1 MSIEPR
7 EVTKITQVIQ
17 RDDGSEVRIVAEA
30 MFGEG
35 LHRSIGVYVHRRE
48 SVNHDWI
55 LCSDRPHPDWK
66 SMSLAD
72 YVNNGRSPMLQ
83 AVSHG
88 ELLRAMN
95 AIGAPMSQYES
106 KFPEEAA
113 SQPGDQPG

>member
-1 MSIEPR
+1 MSLEPR

-48 SVNHDWI
+48 SSSHDWI

-66 SMSLAD
+66 SMSVED
-72 YVNNGRSPMLQ
+72 YDKHGRSSMLQ
-83 AVSHG
+83 AVSSG
-88 ELLRAMN
+88 ELLKAMS
-95 AIGAPMSQYES
+95 AIGAPMSQYEIYED
-106 KFPEEAA
+106 K
-113 SQPGDQPG
+113 QTTQG